1 MSRRY
6 THLNHTERTLIFWW
20 LKEKLSIREMARR
33 LHRSHSTISR
43 ELKRN
48 RWSGKEWFPRGA
60 QALYQM
66 RLKNRAMRFRLKNEK
81 IRRFTHQ
88 KLAIGWTPEIIS
100 GRLKLIDSGHYICHE
115 SIYQYIYCIAPELIE
130 FLPRKHKRRRVKQP
144 YRSKPEHIKGRQGL
158 DFRPVGADDRSENG
172 HWESDTIVSGD
183 LKHGLNV
190 IVERKNR
197 VTHISLL
204 KAKTAK
210 ETKEAL
216 VRRLEHYPEQF
227 KQSITYDN
235 GSENTQH
242 QSVNAILGTDSYFCE
257 PYHSW
262 EKGSVEQVN
271 GLVRRYLPKGTN
283 FDTLDLG
290 EINRI
295 EKLLNN
301 RPRKCLNFR
310 TPYEV
315 FRAERNAL

>member
-1 MSRRY
+1 M
-6 THLNHTERTLIFWW
+6 
-20 LKEKLSIREMARR
+20 
-33 LHRSHSTISR
+33 
-43 ELKRN
+43 
-48 RWSGKEWFPRGA
+48 
-60 QALYQM
+60 
-66 RLKNRAMRFRLKNEK
+66 
-81 IRRFTHQ
+81 
-88 KLAIGWTPEIIS
+88 TP
-100 GRLKLIDSGHYICHE
+100 
-115 SIYQYIYCIAPELIE
+115 IY
-130 FLPRKHKRRRVKQP
+130 F
-144 YRSKPEHIKGRQGL
+144 KPERIKGRQGL
-158 DFRPVGADDRSENG
+158 DFRPLGADDRSENG

-190 IVERKNR
+190 VVERKNR

-216 VRRLEHYPEQF
+216 IRRLEHYPEQF

-271 GLVRRYLPKGTN
+271 GLIRRYLPKGTN
-283 FDTLDLG
+283 FDTLEPG

-301 RPRKCLNFR
+301 RPRKCLNFK

-315 FRAERNAL
+315 FWAERDAL